1 MRVGG
6 RLRYSSVT
14 CSRQRRS
21 CGIVSRFAV
30 INRVTD
36 SSNQRRTQD
45 SRLAVSDRANS
56 RIEYFDYDKK
66 GPRLRASSQ
75 HTIWTG
81 RFMIMSFLPAR
92 RRARERAPTG
102 WSGLRRTVLLMGAQ
116 SANVTC
122 VTVCG
127 ARVGPWCGRGVSA
140 HGQTWSTW
148 SADCS
153 VFRRVCGR
161 LATGNVLGRLASVL

>member
-81 RFMIMSFLPAR
+81 RLIYDYVVSPCSA
-92 RRARERAPTG
+92 ASEREGADRMVRAPAYR
-102 WSGLRRTVLLMGAQ
+102 L
-116 SANVTC
+116 
-122 VTVCG
+122 
-127 ARVGPWCGRGVSA
+127 A
-140 HGQTWSTW
+140 HGRPVRQ
-148 SADCS
+148 CHMRHG
-153 VFRRVCGR
+153 VRCPGRPMVRPGRVRSWANLEHLECR
-161 LATGNVLGRLASVL
+161 L